1 MTDSQQ
7 TKQKAIDILRRRVA
21 RQSEQLREIEPRL
34 LDYYE
39 DLCQHSG
46 TELGDPNDMHC
57 TMELLGAVRLLRLLR
72 TYGCDTERVRQV
84 IYIII
89 LSVNWY
95 YRRKK

>member
-1 MTDSQQ
+1 MTDSQE

-21 RQSEQLREIEPRL
+21 RQAEQLREIEPRL

-39 DLCQHSG
+39 HLCQHSG
-46 TELGDPNDMHC
+46 TELGDENDLHC

-84 IYIII
+84 IYDGEGE
-89 LSVNWY
+89 W
-95 YRRKK
+95 RRAA